1 MSPPLFFSQNRDV
14 DQGNCN
20 WTSVIKDALEM
31 SNGMEM
37 EPTLSMDVCGPVMGF
52 NAIYKG
58 PETEAKF
65 TLRDDYQIAGSNLNE
80 RQDGQGMKEEPDSFI
95 SMLSDG
101 ISKKKDVLEMVGA
114 DIKNLLNVD
123 FIKQHASNQRTNNQ
137 FIVIFYLFAGG
148 K

>member
-1 MSPPLFFSQNRDV
+1 MA
-14 DQGNCN
+14 QGNCN

-37 EPTLSMDVCGPVMGF
+37 EQTLSMDVCGPLIDINPV
-52 NAIYKG
+52 YKG
-58 PETEAKF
+58 PETEANF
-65 TLRDDYQIAGSNLNE
+65 TLMDHYKIPGSKQNE
-80 RQDGQGMKEEPDSFI
+80 KQDGQGVKEETDSFI

-123 FIKQHASNQRTNNQ
+123 FYKTACKQSKN
-137 FIVIFYLFAGG
+137 

>member
-1 MSPPLFFSQNRDV
+1 V
-14 DQGNCN
+14 AQGNCN

-37 EPTLSMDVCGPVMGF
+37 EQTLSMDVCGPLMDLNPVC
-52 NAIYKG
+52 KG

-65 TLRDDYQIAGSNLNE
+65 TLMDDYKIAGSKLNE
-80 RQDGQGMKEEPDSFI
+80 KPDGQGVKGEPDTFI

-101 ISKKKDVLEMVGA
+101 ISKKQDVLEMVGA

-123 FIKQHASNQRTNNQ
+123 FYKSAFNQSKN
-137 FIVIFYLFAGG
+137 I
-148 K
+148 

>member
-1 MSPPLFFSQNRDV
+1 MSPPLFFSQDREV
-14 DQGNCN
+14 AQGNCN

-37 EPTLSMDVCGPVMGF
+37 EQPLSMDVCGPLMDLNPV
-52 NAIYKG
+52 YKG

-65 TLRDDYQIAGSNLNE
+65 TLMDHYKIAGSKLNE
-80 RQDGQGMKEEPDSFI
+80 KQDGQGVKGEPDSFI

-114 DIKNLLNVD
+114 DIKNL
-123 FIKQHASNQRTNNQ
+123 
-137 FIVIFYLFAGG
+137 
-148 K
+148 